1 MISAIINQQA
11 STNLGLYKGGKT
23 GITCICSLS
32 SLFSHFCLLCYLL
45 FHHVIH
51 WWLCGNQLCHC
62 VHENACLILPQ
73 TKPQTITFNAHLY
86 LGPTS
91 ADIAALLYY
100 NTDSNRAFDASDVTS
115 YFVVAH
121 VSAAFINV

>member
-1 MISAIINQQA
+1 MSYIGGSLVISFV
-11 STNLGLYKGGKT
+11 TVFK
-23 GITCICSLS
+23 
-32 SLFSHFCLLCYLL
+32 
-45 FHHVIH
+45 
-51 WWLCGNQLCHC
+51 
-62 VHENACLILPQ
+62 NAHLILPQ
-73 TKPQTITFNAHLY
+73 MKPRTITFDAHLY

-91 ADIAALLYY
+91 ADIAALSYY

>member
-1 MISAIINQQA
+1 MSYIGGSVVISFV
-11 STNLGLYKGGKT
+11 TV
-23 GITCICSLS
+23 
-32 SLFSHFCLLCYLL
+32 F
-45 FHHVIH
+45 
-51 WWLCGNQLCHC
+51 
-62 VHENACLILPQ
+62 ENARLRVISPQ
-73 TKPQTITFNAHLY
+73 TKPRTITFDAHLY

-91 ADIAALLYY
+91 ADIAALSYY